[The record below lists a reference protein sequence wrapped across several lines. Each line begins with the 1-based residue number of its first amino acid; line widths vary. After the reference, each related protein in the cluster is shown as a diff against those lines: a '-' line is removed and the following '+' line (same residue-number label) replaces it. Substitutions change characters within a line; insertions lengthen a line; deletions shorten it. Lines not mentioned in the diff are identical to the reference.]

1 MNSKS
6 LVHLSPQRWK
16 VISVLPVKVEMLK
29 NHSRV
34 EEDHYSVIKHFNNNH
49 FDINKVKQF
58 SKAHSH
64 LYLWECVW
72 LMGGLAASP
81 ARVWLDSG
89 AEGGSPVAHWV
100 ISVIS
105 YVAGEERAALS
116 GSFTAT
122 STMNWIPKSPPCVLM
137 SLESYTVKCNK
148 DQATHHLCYFTG
160 LLRSVMLKSGLL

>member
-16 VISVLPVKVEMLK
+16 VISVKVAHPELTVLKVEMLK

-64 LYLWECVW
+64 LYL
-72 LMGGLAASP
+72 
-81 ARVWLDSG
+81 
-89 AEGGSPVAHWV
+89 
-100 ISVIS
+100 
-105 YVAGEERAALS
+105 
-116 GSFTAT
+116 
-122 STMNWIPKSPPCVLM
+122 
-137 SLESYTVKCNK
+137 
-148 DQATHHLCYFTG
+148 
-160 LLRSVMLKSGLL
+160 